1 MGLDNFIDEM
11 YIFNINPMWINIAS
25 ENGATNTA
33 KIRDILETKMT
44 PKQIELAHQMVG
56 DCVVRNYKKYFF
68 WSKVKILV
76 SYFIKNF
83 K

>member
-1 MGLDNFIDEM
+1 MGLDNFIDQM

-25 ENGATNTA
+25 ENGAANTA
-33 KIRDILETKMT
+33 KIRDILETKMN

-56 DCVVRNYKKYFF
+56 DCVVRNYKKYFCCA
-68 WSKVKILV
+68 KLQILV